1 MLSYLKSRLLA
12 VHNENKSPPWRG
24 GAGWSFKQLQHCQ
37 RCAEVFTE
45 KEITYAV
52 RRQLSWTHIRSLFS
66 VADKTKQLFYLEMCV
81 LERWGTRAL
90 DDKIDSLLFE
100 RTAISRKPEQII
112 QNDLDEF
119 KETGEITADL
129 VFRSTYLLGF
139 LGLKD
144 VYSEKDNVDEE

>member
-1 MLSYLKSRLLA
+1 
-12 VHNENKSPPWRG
+12 
-24 GAGWSFKQLQHCQ
+24 
-37 RCAEVFTE
+37 
-45 KEITYAV
+45 
-52 RRQLSWTHIRSLFS
+52 
-66 VADKTKQLFYLEMCV
+66 MCV